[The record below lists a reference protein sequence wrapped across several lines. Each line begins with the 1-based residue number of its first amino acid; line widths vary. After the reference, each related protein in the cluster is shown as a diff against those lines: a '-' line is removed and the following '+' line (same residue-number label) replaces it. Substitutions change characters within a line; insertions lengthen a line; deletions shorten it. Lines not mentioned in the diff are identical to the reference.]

1 MDMVARR
8 HTLHDLDPQFDAGLH
23 DDFVNTVTH
32 RPLQN
37 LIVMFCG
44 PNDLKPFGKIACE
57 GTC

>member
-1 MDMVARR
+1 MVARR
-8 HTLHDLDPQFDAGLH
+8 HTLHDLDPQFDAGLQ
-23 DDFVNTVTH
+23 DDFVNTATH

-37 LIVMFCG
+37 LIVIFFS